1 MADSQTSN
9 ASDSKPRSNSISQA
23 SESSQTAA
31 EFIQEQLSLEAEARE
46 ALPYQFDTCTRDLGA
61 LRQSLFSCLTCNPP
75 PADPSDSYTPA
86 GVCYSCS
93 ISCHGEHTLVELFC
107 KRNFVCDCGTTRV
120 PETSPCTLRVNPTA
134 GTKGDGTGEEP
145 AKGNHYDQNYR
156 NRFCGCGEDYDPQQE
171 RGTMFQCLGLGY
183 AEDGGCG
190 EDWWH
195 PECIVGL
202 SRAEYKKS
210 IEKPKVEDANESV
223 PKVPNG
229 IKKEVSVTRS
239 EEDANEDDRMDIR
252 RPSIITAIAAGN
264 GFDGNDIAAEAD
276 DDDDDPPL
284 PPGFPHE
291 DEFESFLCY
300 KCVEAH
306 PWIKRYAGTEGFL
319 PPVYFD
325 AALNATKATEE
336 SAPTNGE
343 SKKRK
348 ATDDADSEPSTSGL
362 MAPPKRQK
370 SEDPVATLSSIPETT
385 TLPITLKNPDS
396 SSTSCKLDHLP
407 PAPTSTTPFS
417 LFLKSTFRDHLCHCA
432 TCFPL
437 LKPHPQLLEEEENY
451 EPPVSEIDEH
461 PGSVGTGSIY
471 DRGEAAFSNMDRVK
485 AIQGAMAYAHL
496 KDNLKT
502 FLQPFAES
510 GKAVGA
516 EDIKAYFEK
525 LRGDEQGIRDAA
537 GGAQED
543 GGGDGDDGAGGDG
556 RREQSGY

>member
-1 MADSQTSN
+1 
-9 ASDSKPRSNSISQA
+9 
-23 SESSQTAA
+23 
-31 EFIQEQLSLEAEARE
+31 
-46 ALPYQFDTCTRDLGA
+46 
-61 LRQSLFSCLTCNPP
+61 
-75 PADPSDSYTPA
+75 
-86 GVCYSCS
+86 
-93 ISCHGEHTLVELFC
+93 
-107 KRNFVCDCGTTRV
+107 
-120 PETSPCTLRVNPTA
+120 
-134 GTKGDGTGEEP
+134 
-145 AKGNHYDQNYR
+145 
-156 NRFCGCGEDYDPQQE
+156 
-171 RGTMFQCLGLGY
+171 MFQCLGLGY

-195 PECIVGL
+195 PECVVGL

-210 IEKPKVEDANESV
+210 IEKPKVEHVNESA

-239 EEDANEDDRMDIR
+239 EEDANPDDHVDAR
-252 RPSIITAIAAGN
+252 RPSIVTAIAAGN
-264 GFDGNDIAAEAD
+264 GVDGNDIAAEAD
-276 DDDDDPPL
+276 DDDDEDPPL
-284 PPGFPHE
+284 PPWFPHE

-300 KCVEAH
+300 KCVEAN

-319 PPVYFD
+319 PPVYSD
-325 AALNATKATEE
+325 AALNAANSTAETA
-336 SAPTNGE
+336 STTNGE

-348 ATDDADSEPSTSGL
+348 AAEDLDEEPSTPGL

-370 SEDPVATLSSIPETT
+370 SEDPATTLSSIPETT
-385 TLPITLKNPDS
+385 TLPINPKKPDS
-396 SSTSCKLDHLP
+396 IPTTTCKLEHLP
-407 PAPTSTTPFS
+407 PALPSTTPFS
-417 LFLKSTFRDHLCHCA
+417 LFLKPTFRDHLCHCA
-432 TCFPL
+432 SCFPL

-451 EPPVSEIDEH
+451 EPPVSEPDEN

-537 GGAQED
+537 GGAAGKDRGGDED
-543 GGGDGDDGAGGDG
+543 GGAGGDG